1 MGHLFKRKALI
12 AERCAD
18 FMSAWPNQTEDEDI
32 ERKRTFWLNRAF
44 YFLDDAPEAYWNWLK
59 ADKDTV
65 LLLYE
70 QSGRMSPGT
79 FYWPKLTSRKVE
91 AILDAF
97 IDKWPKV
104 DLPNHWGS
112 GSPKGENA
120 YRFLTDV
127 IWSIN
132 SDDPD
137 DAIPVLERLLADSR
151 FSDLH
156 NELKSIHANQVRN
169 KALRDFEPPTLQEI
183 ANHLDRDAVVTVEG
197 LRQLVIEELQRFQK
211 DIDGGEFNSADRFYG
226 HWSTKG

>member
-1 MGHLFKRKALI
+1 LNSEEVFNHFRATLSIEWLRRFSELALDPLNTLFEI
-12 AERCAD
+12 AAQYGNRNDLQEIISERCTE
-18 FMSAWPNQTEDEDI
+18 FMSAWPKQTEDEDI
-32 ERKRTFWLNRAF
+32 ERKRTFWLVRAW
-44 YFLDDAPEAYWNWLK
+44 YFLDDIPETYWNWLK

-79 FYWPKLTSRKVE
+79 SSWPKLTSSKVE

-97 IDKWPKV
+97 ISQWPKV

-137 DAIPVLERLLADSR
+137 DAIPVLERLLADLR
-151 FSDLH
+151 FADLH
-156 NELKSIHANQVRN
+156 NNLKSIHASQV
-169 KALRDFEPPTLQEI
+169 
-183 ANHLDRDAVVTVEG
+183 
-197 LRQLVIEELQRFQK
+197 EL
-211 DIDGGEFNSADRFYG
+211 
-226 HWSTKG
+226 